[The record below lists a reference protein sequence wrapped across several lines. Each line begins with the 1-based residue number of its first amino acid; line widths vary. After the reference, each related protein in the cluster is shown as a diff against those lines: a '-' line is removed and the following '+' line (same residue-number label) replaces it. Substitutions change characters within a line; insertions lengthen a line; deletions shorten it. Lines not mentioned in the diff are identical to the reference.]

1 MQTIL
6 PVLLALVA
14 GLCVAMQ
21 APTNAMLARNT
32 GSLWLAA
39 SVSFVGGTLLVIA
52 AWALVDRTPL
62 ATVRQAPPWAWI
74 GGLYG
79 AFFVAAVAFAAPRL
93 GLAFTLTLTIGAQLT
108 AAVLFDHLGVL
119 GLDRTPVS
127 AGRMVGVVLILG
139 GVLLVRR

>member
-1 MQTIL
+1 MPLL

-14 GLCVAMQ
+14 GLCVATQ
-21 APTNAMLARNT
+21 TPSNATLARAT

-39 SVSFVGGTLLVIA
+39 SVSFTGGTLLVIA
-52 AWALVDRTPL
+52 AWAFIDRTPL
-62 ATVRQAPPWAWI
+62 AAIRQAPAWSWI

-93 GLAFTLTLTIGAQLT
+93 GLALTLTLTIAAQLS
-108 AAVLFDHLGVL
+108 AALLFDHFGLL
-119 GLDRTPVS
+119 GLERTAITLPRL
-127 AGRMVGVVLILG
+127 AGVALILG